1 MAAVS
6 QFEQIDGWR
15 ALQLE
20 VEDHDIDRGTF
31 AIFPN
36 CIKQQLSK
44 EAMKDEGNKIGN
56 PNARLHV
63 IPQIPHNP
71 SSKDSSSRSID
82 RRVSA

>member
-15 ALQLE
+15 ALHLE

-44 EAMKDEGNKIGN
+44 EAMKDEGNRIGI
-56 PNARLHV
+56 PTRV
-63 IPQIPHNP
+63 IPQIP
-71 SSKDSSSRSID
+71 
-82 RRVSA
+82 